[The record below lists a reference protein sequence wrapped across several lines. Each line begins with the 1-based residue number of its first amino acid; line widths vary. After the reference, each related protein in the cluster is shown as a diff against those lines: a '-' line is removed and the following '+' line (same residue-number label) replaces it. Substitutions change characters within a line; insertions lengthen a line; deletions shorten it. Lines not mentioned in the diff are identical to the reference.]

1 MQHWSKKE
9 KHEGINRNAEF
20 RNRLHFTYKPDLGD
34 PARKEG
40 ISNMM
45 LSTSL
50 GRQDHMVLQTQ
61 FEFILNHI

>member
-20 RNRLHFTYKPDLGD
+20 RNRLHFTHKPDLGD

-40 ISNMM
+40 ISNHDVINF
-45 LSTSL
+45 SWKAGPHGAT
-50 GRQDHMVLQTQ
+50 DA
-61 FEFILNHI
+61 I